1 MKKNNLFPSIKV
13 RICIS
18 CLSLYGC
25 GGSGSSPEMPEP
37 SPVQSPNFYWE
48 VSTPEEQG
56 MDPNK
61 VQEIVEYVLDDDF
74 STQGLIVVR
83 GDKIVV
89 EQYKG
94 ISESTLSG
102 LQSVYRD
109 NGWDFDIDEWRNKW
123 GTRDQY
129 SPATSWSAAKS
140 FTSSLIGIA
149 IEKGFIDSVDEYA
162 STYLPNWTGTDKENS
177 VMIKDILEMRSRLQ
191 CPPGNFGGSSIYYQ
205 EDQLTPSIDRG
216 FNQDLP
222 ENGWVYCNADTMNLG
237 EVLLNATGFDAMEF
251 GERYLFSKIGMTVDW
266 WRDGENNYLT
276 YCCLDTTTRDFARFG
291 LLWLNQGLWEG
302 EQIISSTWI
311 EESLKPAAKVDWSET
326 VEYGYQWYMHDG
338 FTVGEDFLD
347 VFAFG
352 AKGYSTNY
360 ITIVPSYDL
369 VIVRNSLYSRNIN
382 VGTES
387 IRTGDLNDPDNANYH
402 RTLYPGNLLLRGG
415 QYYLLD
421 SSNVNFFNS
430 EAMAKG
436 FIESITD

>member
-37 SPVQSPNFYWE
+37 SLVQPPSFYWE

-89 EQYKG
+89 EEYRG

-102 LQSVYRD
+102 LQSVYSD

-177 VMIKDILEMRSRLQ
+177 VMTKDILEMRSRLQ

-222 ENGWVYCNADTMNLG
+222 ENGWVYCNADTMILG

-251 GERYLFSKIGMTVDW
+251 GDRYLFSKIGIC
-266 WRDGENNYLT
+266 ENAQFPL
-276 YCCLDTTTRDFARFG
+276 
-291 LLWLNQGLWEG
+291 
-302 EQIISSTWI
+302 
-311 EESLKPAAKVDWSET
+311 
-326 VEYGYQWYMHDG
+326 
-338 FTVGEDFLD
+338 
-347 VFAFG
+347 
-352 AKGYSTNY
+352 
-360 ITIVPSYDL
+360 
-369 VIVRNSLYSRNIN
+369 
-382 VGTES
+382 
-387 IRTGDLNDPDNANYH
+387 
-402 RTLYPGNLLLRGG
+402 
-415 QYYLLD
+415 
-421 SSNVNFFNS
+421 
-430 EAMAKG
+430 
-436 FIESITD
+436 